1 MAVTMAEITK
11 LRNLTSA
18 GLMDCKKALAETN
31 GDIDA
36 AVELLR
42 QKGKAI
48 AAKREDRQASEGCVL
63 AKNDGNFAAV
73 VALCCVLQDSA
84 FSPLNSFSIS
94 FVVVQNK
101 EPDHSDS
108 LLVSTYN
115 LFTAAYFSTI

>member
-42 QKGKAI
+42 QKGKAV
-48 AAKREDRQASEGCVL
+48 AAKRRLRAR
-63 AKNDGNFAAV
+63 
-73 VALCCVLQDSA
+73 
-84 FSPLNSFSIS
+84 
-94 FVVVQNK
+94 
-101 EPDHSDS
+101 
-108 LLVSTYN
+108 
-115 LFTAAYFSTI
+115 

>member
-42 QKGKAI
+42 QKGKAV
-48 AAKREDRQASEGCVL
+48 AAQRGDRQASEGCVL
-63 AKNDGNFAAV
+63 AKNEGR
-73 VALCCVLQDSA
+73 LRRHR
-84 FSPLNSFSIS
+84 SPLLRDRLRCQERRLRRAHTASARRSNRC
-94 FVVVQNK
+94 
-101 EPDHSDS
+101 PHSDPRR
-108 LLVSTYN
+108 TQRNDYRRPEGQ
-115 LFTAAYFSTI
+115 